1 MLLKTL
7 EYNGKL
13 IYVSSVDV
21 IGSNKTKMVQGTN
34 NFKNDVYGL
43 YAKTKK
49 SATLL
54 VKDYV
59 KKYKLNAI
67 IECAKSDYTNKDYI
81 LSGKN
86 YSIKEIDEYI
96 SLYTGGRKVF
106 VYIPLWIMNMFYPIC
121 NFMYFVVG
129 KKPPF
134 TKVMIKKLKDNL
146 SFSNLLAKKEIG
158 YSNRDIRNT
167 LFDILNF

>member
-1 MLLKTL
+1 MNVIKKVL
-7 EYNGKL
+7 EYNRKL

-21 IGSNKTKMVQGTN
+21 R
-34 NFKNDVYGL
+34 DVS
-43 YAKTKK
+43 K
-49 SATLL
+49 
-54 VKDYV
+54 
-59 KKYKLNAI
+59 AI

-81 LSGKN
+81 LSEKN

-106 VYIPLWIMNMFYPIC
+106 VYIPLWIMNMFYLIC

-129 KKPPF
+129 KKTPF

-167 LFDILNF
+167 LFDILNFLDSINEEVDVKKKH